1 MAPLYVG
8 STEAGHIR
16 DNSWRYYY
24 LNVPQIDAGVRFKL
38 APGGGPAASSDGT
51 AVVDTSEGLVLYVR
65 RSTPPN
71 EDTHDAACGVGNP
84 ENCVPSPA
92 GSAPPELNPVV
103 NIPSPGGFSWWLGIQ
118 NLGSDSH
125 YRLTAEY
132 TITPCPAD
140 CSDNGECVRG
150 RCYCN
155 AGYTGE
161 DCSMK
166 EQTRYTALKF
176 KEYTQGYVGA
186 SAWRYYYVNTD
197 RKSAA
202 LVVELEVPR
211 SGTHGSPTPPLWLHL
226 NRSDPPTEARSHKQ
240 LEIRAGEG
248 KDVST
253 RARLVIERPGSFSWW
268 IGVRGDHTAGGSYSL
283 RALNVYPCLHD
294 CAHAG
299 QCERD
304 SGSCFCQPGAG
315 GIDCATADSDTSAL
329 TFGQTVR
336 RLVSS
341 GSWRYHL
348 IEVPPSAIGGEL
360 QMELEQRCL
369 PDDEIS
375 GHNFSGLGLFLAENE
390 KPTEDRHAIG
400 DHKHFGG
407 KSTVS
412 TMVLPA
418 TTELQRNRLPSRWW
432 VGVYAPPGS
441 CTGYVLS
448 ANFLKNCPSGCH
460 AQGDC
465 ENGECRCHPGF
476 RGHDCLELDAP
487 DPLPLLS
494 ERYHQLRFPPPEWR
508 VLSIK
513 VPMSPLVSLLAA
525 EVHSLEAT
533 PGGGCT
539 SLEVYLRS
547 EQLPTVTQF
556 HARAL
561 EPTGGAL
568 ASDCTYSLRQ
578 KQPRPGEW
586 FMAVRRHRDVHR
598 ISSPTVGGQELHV
611 GVHVELVMECAPAC
625 SAFGACINGTCVCQ
639 EGHTGKDCG
648 TLVLVAPPVAPQ
660 AAAQPWRWSWNA
672 LVREVVRV
680 MKSELSHGGWLDFEQ
695 MVQDTMVIACLV
707 VLAIVMALACWQLLC
722 RKTGCETSVLGTGS
736 MYLPLLSPTPGG
748 AGLMRSASWKV
759 LPSVIISPRPIT
771 ISPGSKPG
779 NNPQLDIRTSLELQH
794 QNRDRPLSPN
804 ILREPP
810 EEGDLPVP
818 VGAFRP
824 PAMGDMRHRR
834 VNSWGT
840 PLDTVQ
846 RAYSLG
852 NMLDSG
858 LLLSRNHSGGGMG
871 HEH

>member
-1 MAPLYVG
+1 MAAKRSWRVCCDRAFNAIDNTHYPLGMSSLAPLYVG

-71 EDTHDAACGVGNP
+71 E
-84 ENCVPSPA
+84 
-92 GSAPPELNPVV
+92 
-103 NIPSPGGFSWWLGIQ
+103 

-202 LVVELEVPR
+202 LVVELEVP
-211 SGTHGSPTPPLWLHL
+211 
-226 NRSDPPTEARSHKQ
+226 
-240 LEIRAGEG
+240 
-248 KDVST
+248 
-253 RARLVIERPGSFSWW
+253 
-268 IGVRGDHTAGGSYSL
+268 
-283 RALNVYPCLHD
+283 
-294 CAHAG
+294 
-299 QCERD
+299 
-304 SGSCFCQPGAG
+304 
-315 GIDCATADSDTSAL
+315 
-329 TFGQTVR
+329 
-336 RLVSS
+336 
-341 GSWRYHL
+341 
-348 IEVPPSAIGGEL
+348 PSAIGGEL

-412 TMVLPA
+412 TM
-418 TTELQRNRLPSRWW
+418 
-432 VGVYAPPGS
+432 
-441 CTGYVLS
+441 
-448 ANFLKNCPSGCH
+448 
-460 AQGDC
+460 
-465 ENGECRCHPGF
+465 CHPGF

-539 SLEVYLRS
+539 SLE
-547 EQLPTVTQF
+547 
-556 HARAL
+556 
-561 EPTGGAL
+561 
-568 ASDCTYSLRQ
+568 
-578 KQPRPGEW
+578 
-586 FMAVRRHRDVHR
+586 
-598 ISSPTVGGQELHV
+598 ELHV

-794 QNRDRPLSPN
+794 QNR
-804 ILREPP
+804 
-810 EEGDLPVP
+810 
-818 VGAFRP
+818 
-824 PAMGDMRHRR
+824 
-834 VNSWGT
+834 
-840 PLDTVQ
+840 
-846 RAYSLG
+846 
-852 NMLDSG
+852 
-858 LLLSRNHSGGGMG
+858 
-871 HEH
+871 